1 MKKVTIKLPD
11 AMYEVIM
18 KSGDSKNYLIKAIQN
33 GEVCD
38 ERAKREERD
47 TIRSAEAGDIRG
59 D

>member
-33 GEVCD
+33 GEVSN
-38 ERAKREERD
+38 ENEERD
-47 TIRSAEAGDIRG
+47 TVRSTEAGDIRG

>member
-33 GEVCD
+33 GEVSD
-38 ERAKREERD
+38 EDEKRD
-47 TIRSAEAGDIRG
+47 TVRSTEAGDIRG